1 MKSEDFVLIAVMG
14 LLLKLQTSK
23 GKAGK
28 GGKADP
34 PPKLSKEEIER
45 LEKWIDTCPDIRRLD
60 GKVYISLSAFKY
72 MLRWSDTDLKS
83 DTFLDVLSAV
93 NKVYDM
99 FPIKTF
105 LVEEMDPE
113 LIKKLKQSGIKI

>member
-83 DTFLDVLSAV
+83 DIFLDVLNAANSKH
-93 NKVYDM
+93 NL
-99 FPIKTF
+99 FPIRQF
-105 LVEEMDPE
+105 LVKEMDPK
-113 LIKKLKQSGIKI
+113 LVLKLKKMGI